1 MTTTEPMRSSGATTP
16 GSSAPL
22 GTNASPGGS
31 GPAGAPQR
39 GHDGAA
45 SMSRVLKRTL
55 WQRFDGTGFP
65 LVASRLA
72 VAGMFIWLA
81 MGKLMND
88 PHTFAKFVKMYGL
101 LPQDPPELINAVTIV
116 MPWLELA
123 CAAAIL
129 LGVCL
134 RGASLV
140 SFVLLA
146 VFTPAIYMH
155 GLELFNQGQF
165 QRLWDIEFDC
175 GCGVGKQGWV
185 GKMAGNLGLML
196 ASWII
201 FKSRSRALCLSA
213 KLLGK
218 PTV

>member
-1 MTTTEPMRSSGATTP
+1 MTTTAQARTA
-16 GSSAPL
+16 
-22 GTNASPGGS
+22 GTAS
-31 GPAGAPQR
+31 PAGACSPAGASTPNVGPQN
-39 GHDGAA
+39 GQEAQA
-45 SMSRVLKRTL
+45 SSTRDERRTL

-81 MGKLMND
+81 VGKLTQD

-116 MPWLELA
+116 MPWLELS

-129 LGVCL
+129 LGVCV

-140 SFVLLA
+140 SFLLLA

-155 GLELFNQGQF
+155 GVELFNQGQF
-165 QRLWDIEFDC
+165 ERLWDIEFDC
-175 GCGVGKQGWV
+175 GCGVGKQWWV

-213 KLLGK
+213 KLFGK
-218 PTV
+218 SIA

>member
-1 MTTTEPMRSSGATTP
+1 MTTTAPMRSSGTTTP
-16 GSSAPL
+16 GSPAPPGTTALTGVSAP
-22 GTNASPGGS
+22 T
-31 GPAGAPQR
+31 GAPQR
-39 GHDGAA
+39 GQDGAA
-45 SMSRVLKRTL
+45 SRPLIVRRTL

-72 VAGMFIWLA
+72 VAGMFAWLA
-81 MGKLMND
+81 IGKLTQD

-175 GCGVGKQGWV
+175 GCGVGKQWWV

-213 KLLGK
+213 KIFGN
-218 PTV
+218 PVA